1 MTIQRHTNTLD
12 MGEKKQREELKKPE
26 FVFHRKNYKFM
37 LIGIAFIVLGFILMA
52 GGGSDDP
59 NVFNPE
65 IYSWR
70 RIRLAPA
77 LVLLGFAIEVY
88 AILLRPNKKSSDE
101 LLKQNENSF
110 NESSRKTTYNQKYKK
125 T

>member
-1 MTIQRHTNTLD
+1 
-12 MGEKKQREELKKPE
+12 MGEKKNKEGFKPD
-26 FVFHRKNYKFM
+26 FVFERKNYMFM
-37 LIGIAFIVLGFILMA
+37 LIGIAFIALGFILMT

-77 LVLLGFAIEVY
+77 LVLIGFAIEVY
-88 AILLRPNKKSSDE
+88 AILLKPDTKD
-101 LLKQNENSF
+101 QN
-110 NESSRKTTYNQKYKK
+110 
-125 T
+125 